1 MMAGVRERTAVADA
15 HAAWGA
21 TTFYCVCGK
30 FALLALGIVYVV
42 AAAASSCTGGGA
54 RKLNPKSE

>member
-42 AAAASSCTGGGA
+42 AAAAASSDGA
-54 RKLNPKSE
+54 RSKRE